1 MGGAQRLKS
10 VYDARS
16 RKKRAALVAG
26 IGIEKLIPFVTGT
39 FVRSAQP
46 LESLSTQFAWATQ
59 VEKLADQSRA
69 MPRVPLVYRLAAS
82 FSYSRRLADGF
93 ENK

>member
-16 RKKRAALVAG
+16 WKKRAALVAG

-46 LESLSTQFAWATQ
+46 LESVSTQFAWATQ
-59 VEKLADQSRA
+59 VEKLVDHSRA
-69 MPRVPLVYRLAAS
+69 MPRVPLQYRLVTS
-82 FSYSRRLADGF
+82 FSYWRGLADGF
-93 ENK
+93 EDE